1 MDLDQ
6 GLGKSVKFELLNTS
20 AFHFPKDHKLL
31 EEWFRAIPRLRKDYE
46 ANKQMRVSLCD
57 FNLLIAMFTI
67 VSFKVCIHHFK
78 EEDIDRTMNYHD
90 GLRPVTVARDRIS
103 LKKFCIFPNCPS
115 YLSEWNSK
123 PKRLCFDDKE
133 QLMMESAYS
142 QSITDNEET
151 VDKFLVNSLSD
162 LISKLNLIDLR
173 NGWIAK
179 VSDNNP
185 LYFIKLIISETGPFI
200 HRFVLVN
207 DDLFIQAFDNKH
219 LTIPLSRISIN
230 YTRHVEAI
238 LDEVD
243 KISLVLPTNSSQ
255 TECSINNHIKLAI
268 RELESAINLVDGD
281 SLDLDIDNSYHSSES
296 LSISFH
302 FLVGQLR
309 NLINSKSRRR
319 YNILTQVFSLKIHGI
334 SPACYRLIQSSNC
347 LILPHERNLISIKN
361 TLGIEGDYFKILKET
376 TSKFINRER
385 HVILQMDEVHIR
397 SDASYKGG
405 KVWEPLT
412 IQVTHLQLCFL

>member
-1 MDLDQ
+1 MACVVP
-6 GLGKSVKFELLNTS
+6 GCKSNYKSQAESTS
-20 AFHFPKDHKLL
+20 SFHFPKDLMLL
-31 EEWFRAIPRLRKDYE
+31 EEWFRAIPRPRKDYE

-67 VSFKVCIHHFK
+67 VSFKVCIHHFI

-103 LKKFCIFPNCPS
+103 LKKTAVPSIFPNCPS

-230 YTRHVEAI
+230 DTRHVEAI

-243 KISLVLPTNSSQ
+243 NISLVLPTNSSQ
-255 TECSINNHIKLAI
+255 TECSTVESPNNGHVGDMASVRC
-268 RELESAINLVDGD
+268 RELSASRRLVHLFKTPNMYHFEC
-281 SLDLDIDNSYHSSES
+281 SLHVLKLNSYGRSHKFYY
-296 LSISFH
+296 I
-302 FLVGQLR
+302 VIR
-309 NLINSKSRRR
+309 M
-319 YNILTQVFSLKIHGI
+319 NII
-334 SPACYRLIQSSNC
+334 
-347 LILPHERNLISIKN
+347 
-361 TLGIEGDYFKILKET
+361 
-376 TSKFINRER
+376 
-385 HVILQMDEVHIR
+385 
-397 SDASYKGG
+397 
-405 KVWEPLT
+405 
-412 IQVTHLQLCFL
+412 